1 MNYIIKNPVRIER
14 YIEFY
19 GKKNKKFIFDKVNES
34 IISDA
39 LEETQHYKKSEF
51 YRNQTEFIFMF
62 NAIDDQKISKISDG
76 VAVIPYTVVLDE
88 DSLNVNI
95 YIE

>member
-19 GKKNKKFIFDKVNES
+19 GKKNKKIIFDKVNDS

-62 NAIDDQKISKISDG
+62 NTIDDQKISDG